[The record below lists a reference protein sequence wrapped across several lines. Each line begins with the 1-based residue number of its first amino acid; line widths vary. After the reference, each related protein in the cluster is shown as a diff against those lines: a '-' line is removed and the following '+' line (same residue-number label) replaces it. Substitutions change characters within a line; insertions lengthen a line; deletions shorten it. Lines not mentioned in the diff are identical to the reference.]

1 MFEIG
6 KKKLE
11 QTRRL
16 VDFIYEIGCFENV
29 DGFFLMLFKAIRAFV
44 SFSKGNIRKYVRI
57 FFSFSFSYLLITSV
71 KIFDYDLMDV
81 LLILRFYYLYIW

>member
-29 DGFFLMLFKAIRAFV
+29 DGFFFLMLFKAIRAFV
-44 SFSKGNIRKYVRI
+44 SFSKGNIREYVRI
-57 FFSFSFSYLLITSV
+57 FSLFLSLICS
-71 KIFDYDLMDV
+71 
-81 LLILRFYYLYIW
+81 LRERENL

>member
-44 SFSKGNIRKYVRI
+44 SFSKRNIREYVRI
-57 FFSFSFSYLLITSV
+57 FSLFLSLICS
-71 KIFDYDLMDV
+71 
-81 LLILRFYYLYIW
+81 LRERENL

>member
-29 DGFFLMLFKAIRAFV
+29 DGFFLMLFKTFV
-44 SFSKGNIRKYVRI
+44 SFSKGNIREYVRI
-57 FFSFSFSYLLITSV
+57 FSLFLSLICS
-71 KIFDYDLMDV
+71 
-81 LLILRFYYLYIW
+81 LRERENL

>member
-29 DGFFLMLFKAIRAFV
+29 DGFF
-44 SFSKGNIRKYVRI
+44 
-57 FFSFSFSYLLITSV
+57 
-71 KIFDYDLMDV
+71 FDAV
-81 LLILRFYYLYIW
+81 